1 MTLAPDL
8 AALSGVQR
16 AAVLVVAL
24 GVEAASQL
32 LPALD
37 DDEVERVS
45 VEVARLDRVPGALV
59 AGVLSR
65 FQADALQPPPPE
77 TAGGLETART
87 LLGGLDPDRAGAIRP
102 RVEAATEGT
111 GFDLAEAASAGALA
125 AFLAAEHPQT
135 AAVVLSRLSA
145 RTAADALAALPAETR
160 ADVIRRLSLLTPPPA
175 SALVALDAALRQRFG
190 VGAPT
195 GPGGVKRAA
204 DILMQSGRATGR
216 GVLDDLQART
226 PELADQIESLLF
238 VFEDLAK
245 LDDRDLARVLSDA
258 DQGAL
263 ARALSGADAALSE
276 RVFGCVS
283 ERVGAALQEE
293 ISLAGDVPT
302 ADVEEAQRAV
312 VGTVLALVE
321 AGQVTVPGAAV
332 PA

>member
-1 MTLAPDL
+1 MTLSPDPS
-8 AALSGVQR
+8 ALTGAQR

-45 VEVARLDRVPGALV
+45 VEVARLGRVPGAV
-59 AGVLSR
+59 VTGVLGL
-65 FQADALQPPPPE
+65 FQTSAQDPQPAE
-77 TAGGLETART
+77 AAGGLETART
-87 LLGGLDPDRAGAIRP
+87 LLGGLDAARAGAIRP

-111 GFDLAEAASAGALA
+111 GFDLAETASAEALA

-145 RTAADALAALPAETR
+145 RTAADALAELPAETR
-160 ADVIRRLSLLTPPPA
+160 GDVIRRLSLLAPPPA
-175 SALVALDAALRQRFG
+175 SALASLDAALRQRFG
-190 VGAPT
+190 PGAAT
-195 GPGGVKRAA
+195 GPSGVKRAA
-204 DILMQSGRATGR
+204 DILMQSGRDTGR

-226 PELADQIESLLF
+226 PELAGQIESLLF
-238 VFEDLAK
+238 VFEDLAG
-245 LDDRDLARVLSDA
+245 LADRDLARVLSEA

-263 ARALSGADAALSE
+263 ARALSGADAALTD

-293 ISLAGDVPT
+293 IGLAGEPVA

-312 VGTVLALVE
+312 VGVVLALVE
-321 AGQVTVPGAAV
+321 SGQVALPAAPV
-332 PA
+332 AA

>member
-1 MTLAPDL
+1 MPLSPDV

-32 LPALD
+32 LPVLD

-45 VEVARLDRVPGALV
+45 IEVARMDRVPGALV
-59 AGVLSR
+59 AAVLAQFR
-65 FQADALQPPPPE
+65 TLAEHPPPAE
-77 TAGGLETART
+77 TAAGLETART
-87 LLGGLDPDRAGAIRP
+87 LLGGLGPARAGAITP

-111 GFDLAEAASAGALA
+111 GFDLAEAADAGALA

-160 ADVIRRLSLLTPPPA
+160 GDVIRRLSLLAAPPP

-190 VGAPT
+190 ARAAA

-226 PELADQIESLLF
+226 PELAGQIESLLF
-238 VFEDLAK
+238 VFEDLAG

-263 ARALSGADAALSE
+263 ARALSGADPALSE

-293 ISLAGDVPT
+293 IGLAGEVAA
-302 ADVEEAQRAV
+302 ADAEEAQRTV

-321 AGQVTVPGAAV
+321 AGAITVPGDAV